1 MNIKVIKF
9 TSALSLAF
17 VLMLFA
23 IGFPDFSLALGLL
36 LGSLASISGYIILDL
51 QISRVRASRLKRAL
65 IFNRLSRY
73 LIYILVFLVSFF
85 NQEMISIVTTILGL
99 FMIKLSLLIMFSR
112 SSKKNI
118 GKRQ

>member
-1 MNIKVIKF
+1 MSIKIIKLA
-9 TSALSLAF
+9 SALSLALVSLL
-17 VLMLFA
+17 VLV
-23 IGFPDFSLALGLL
+23 GFPDFSLALGLL

-51 QISRVRASRLKRAL
+51 QISRVRTSKLKGAL

-73 LIYILVFLVSFF
+73 LIYILVFLVSYL
-85 NQEMISIVTTILGL
+85 NQENISIVTTILGL
-99 FMIKLSLLIMFSR
+99 FMIKLSLLIMYSR

>member
-9 TSALSLAF
+9 ASTLSLIL
-17 VLMLFA
+17 VLFLF
-23 IGFPDFSLALGLL
+23 IVGFPDLSLGLGLL
-36 LGSLASISGYIILDL
+36 LGSLASIAGYIILDF
-51 QISRVRASRLKRAL
+51 QISRVRAAKLKGAL

-99 FMIKLSLLIMFSR
+99 FMVKLSLLIMFSK
-112 SSKKNI
+112 SSKKSI